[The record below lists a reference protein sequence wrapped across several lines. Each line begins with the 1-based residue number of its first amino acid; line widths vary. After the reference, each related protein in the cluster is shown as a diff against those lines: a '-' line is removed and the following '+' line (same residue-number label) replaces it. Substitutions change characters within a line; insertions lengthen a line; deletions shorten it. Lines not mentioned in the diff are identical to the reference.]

1 MKILLSPAKK
11 INTKKTLNTTR
22 STAPVFLKEAEQL
35 IKKLQKL
42 SSKKIGEMM
51 HLSDDLS
58 NLNYER
64 YQKWSKTTEKNEENA
79 FCASAFDGEV
89 YRGLDA
95 ETFSEQELIVAQ
107 EKIRILSGLYGILK
121 PLDIIYPY
129 RLEMGTKWQITPKT
143 KNLYQFWGKKIAQ
156 NINEENEDGI
166 IINLA
171 SNEYFK
177 AVDKKTLN
185 GRIITPSFKEF
196 KNGEYKTI
204 MVYAKKARGLM
215 ARYIV
220 QNNIK
225 NPEEIKLF
233 NVDGYQLDAN
243 QSDENNWV
251 FTR

>member
-11 INTKKTLNTTR
+11 INITKTLKTTEG
-22 STAPVFLKEAEQL
+22 SAPVFMKEAEQL
-35 IKKLQKL
+35 MKKLKKL

-51 HLSDDLS
+51 HLSNDLS
-58 NLNYER
+58 NLNHQR
-64 YQKWSKTTEKNEENA
+64 YQEWGNNVTKNESNA

-89 YRGLDA
+89 YRGLSA
-95 ETFSEQELIVAQ
+95 ETFTAEELEIAQ
-107 EKIRILSGLYGILK
+107 DKIRILSGLYGILK
-121 PLDIIYPY
+121 PMDIIYPY

-143 KNLYQFWGKKIAQ
+143 KNLYQFWGKKIAN
-156 NINEENEDGI
+156 NINQENEDGI

-177 AVDKKTLN
+177 AVDKKTLQ

-204 MVYAKKARGLM
+204 MVYAKKARGMM
-215 ARYIV
+215 ARYI
-220 QNNIK
+220 IK
-225 NPEEIKLF
+225 NALENPEEIKLF
-233 NVDGYQLDAN
+233 DVDGYQFDVN
-243 QSDENNWV
+243 RSSENDWV